1 MFVFNQSSRSLLFQ
15 MSCQKYFH
23 TSYKLCSFG
32 CEPVTKFW
40 FDEKSA
46 LLFNWTISLLLFSFI
61 SLYFFC
67 ILRGGDGSR
76 WMEGWWNTRAGAPT
90 SVEPTSYVRPRTRDH
105 HRNPFHS
112 PNWTWRTCCC
122 VLLGICYLL
131 AFQCV
136 DGYLLLSKT
145 VVLVGKW
152 QTACARTVG
161 TCVKA
166 RRGVLQTQKRQK
178 LSVH

>member
-1 MFVFNQSSRSLLFQ
+1 MI
-15 MSCQKYFH
+15 K
-23 TSYKLCSFG
+23 KA
-32 CEPVTKFW
+32 E
-40 FDEKSA
+40 
-46 LLFNWTISLLLFSFI
+46 I
-61 SLYFFC
+61 
-67 ILRGGDGSR
+67 R
-76 WMEGWWNTRAGAPT
+76 WMEGWWNTRAVTPT

-122 VLLGICYLL
+122 VLLGICYFL

-152 QTACARTVG
+152 QTACAWTVG

-166 RRGVLQTQKRQK
+166 QRGVLQTQKRQK
-178 LSVH
+178 LSVHWKSLGFYLSFWWFLWPNSSNARKLKLVRYRDIPSSVLMFLYSWE